1 MYDVS
6 NNLSN
11 QLGAIVKK
19 FISTTFLALLLASAA
34 IAQPIVG
41 IGEIR
46 IGMSEEEFLQA
57 AEIKSKNLQ
66 DASLRKYST
75 SESDLWKKTSDSIVP
90 KDYER
95 YPEMW
100 KIYTPEYNE
109 YTFKMSTGIKDY
121 MDRDSYDTTVKVY
134 KKEVISISILISAS
148 SIKFIDILNVKYGNS
163 IVKDNMT
170 KETCQNGYGAKTEHN
185 TGYIANTWGQ
195 NNKISATVMLS
206 SSNCGKYAGASY
218 SISSE
223 KNSQVS
229 EIERKAKQAAK
240 SNEAKEKASS
250 SKL

>member
-1 MYDVS
+1 MYDAS
-6 NNLSN
+6 NDLTN
-11 QLGAIVKK
+11 QVGATVKK
-19 FISTTFLALLLASAA
+19 FISTIFLALLLASAA

-41 IGEIR
+41 IGELK
-46 IGMSEEEFLQA
+46 IGMSEAEFLQA

-66 DASLRKYST
+66 DASSRKYST

-100 KIYTPEYNE
+100 KIFTPEYSE
-109 YTFKMSTGIKDY
+109 YTFKMSTGIKDF

-134 KKEVISISILISAS
+134 KNEVIAISIQISAS
-148 SIKFIDILNVKYGNS
+148 ATKFIDVLTAKYGKS
-163 IVKDNMT
+163 VSKDNMT

-195 NNKISATVMLS
+195 SNKISAMVMLS

-223 KNSQVS
+223 KSSQVS
-229 EIERKAKQAAK
+229 EIERKAKQEAK
-240 SNEAKEKASS
+240 INEAKEKASS